1 VERQAHAEAARGI
14 RARLVLERGA
24 VRRKA
29 TAQELVRVERAPAGR
44 GPFAAR
50 RAALSEDLRDLFRL
64 GMESISRD
72 AVEFELA
79 RQRGHGEPDDLV
91 GVQGEEGSGGE
102 LEERDGLLAPFHQ
115 RPERAL
121 ALQDV
126 TDGAREEANAFLRLG
141 LSCGHRLQHDSEG
154 GRDLILNLHG
164 RSVERESALADLLR
178 TALRENLT
186 EMLIEACLRGRRDAG
201 PASPRH
207 GRNADAGKQGHDGRI
222 EEVERGG
229 QNPTEGLVEEQ
240 TFLEG
245 AVERLEERQAWK
257 ARKGSHRIGRHN
269 SARWRCLDAPGHC
282 GDGRSR

>member
-1 VERQAHAEAARGI
+1 
-14 RARLVLERGA
+14 
-24 VRRKA
+24 
-29 TAQELVRVERAPAGR
+29 
-44 GPFAAR
+44 
-50 RAALSEDLRDLFRL
+50 
-64 GMESISRD
+64 MESISGD

-79 RQRGHGEPDDLV
+79 RQRGHCEPDDLV

-115 RPERAL
+115 RTERAL
-121 ALQDV
+121 ALEDV
-126 TDGAREEANAFLRLG
+126 TDGAREDANGFLRLG
-141 LSCGHRLQHDSEG
+141 LSLGHRLQHDAEG
-154 GRDLILNLHG
+154 GLGLIFQLHG

-186 EMLIEACLRGRRDAG
+186 EVLIEACLRGRRDAG
-201 PASPRH
+201 PTGTRH
-207 GRNADAGKQGHDGRI
+207 GRDAGAGKQGHDGRV

-229 QNPTEGLVEEQ
+229 QNPAEGLVEEQ

-245 AVERLEERQAWK
+245 AVERLEERQARK
-257 ARKGSHRIGRHN
+257 ARNGSHRIGHHN